1 MADEERDPVQGSG
14 EEHELPVAPD
24 AEEGTPPDTGGQ
36 PLVLEQGR
44 DQRVPSWLDTT
55 VQYTWRGLV
64 LIVGLTAALF
74 VMTRLYLV
82 TLPIII
88 ALILSTLFVPP
99 ARRLERHGLPR
110 AAAASIVVI
119 GGIGVL
125 AGLIA
130 LLTPPFIDE
139 IQKLRPTVLDGID
152 RVLTWAEEG
161 PIGWDRTQ
169 IEQLFTDAMEQF
181 EGVVG
186 TIAAQIGSIAV
197 AVVEGITAM
206 ILATVLLF
214 FFVKDGAQ
222 LVDWFITRTPP
233 RHRDTI
239 RAAGK
244 RAWTALSGFVRG
256 TALVALV
263 DAVGIGI
270 GLWIVGVPL
279 ILPLAVLVF
288 LGGFV
293 PVIGAFITGLLA
305 VLVALAAGG
314 LTTALIVLA
323 IVVAVQQI
331 ESNIL
336 QPTIMRR
343 AVSLHPVVILGVLTA
358 GAVLI
363 GIVGAFL
370 AVPVAA
376 VLAAVGNEMRL
387 RQEAQ
392 RHGIEPGARPLGGPD
407 VDPELLLPE
416 FPEDTDLRAVRKR
429 RRERVE
435 GQPVKVRRRHRNR
448 RRGRRG
454 DDQDDAG
461 SEPTAEAAGDEGGTP
476 DEGTA
481 GTEPAPDAGRDPD
494 RPHDTQAAAPAD
506 RGDPAASDASA
517 ERT

>member
-1 MADEERDPVQGSG
+1 MVDEERGPGSAPGDRAGASDP
-14 EEHELPVAPD
+14 EPLPVENADVDGAPV
-24 AEEGTPPDTGGQ
+24 
-36 PLVLEQGR
+36 VLERNLTRG
-44 DQRVPSWLDTT
+44 VPSWLDTC
-55 VQYTWRGLV
+55 VQYTWRVLV
-64 LIVGLTAALF
+64 LIAGLAAILV

-99 ARRLERHGLPR
+99 ARRLERHGFPR
-110 AAAASIVVI
+110 VAAASTVVI
-119 GGIGVL
+119 SGIGIL

-130 LLTPPFIDE
+130 LLTPAFIDE
-139 IQKLRPTVLDGID
+139 MQELGPTVGDGVD
-152 RVLTWAEEG
+152 RVLTWVEEG

-181 EGVVG
+181 EGAVG

-206 ILATVLLF
+206 ILAVVLLF

-222 LVDWFITRTPP
+222 IIDWFITHTPV

-256 TALVALV
+256 TALVALI
-263 DAVGIGI
+263 DAVGIGV

-279 ILPLAVLVF
+279 VLPLAVLVF

-293 PVIGAFITGLLA
+293 PVIGAFVTGLLA

-331 ESNIL
+331 ESNVL

-376 VLAAVGNEMRL
+376 VVAAVGNELRL
-387 RQEAQ
+387 RHEAAL
-392 RHGIEPGARPLGGPD
+392 RGVVPGPKPISGPD

-416 FPEDTDLRAVRKR
+416 FPEDTELKAIRRSR
-429 RRERVE
+429 RRRVE
-435 GQPVKVRRRHRNR
+435 GTPVKVRRRERNR
-448 RRGRRG
+448 QRRWASKRREDRDA
-454 DDQDDAG
+454 DDTTPPHPPA
-461 SEPTAEAAGDEGGTP
+461 DEDT
-476 DEGTA
+476 ELR
-481 GTEPAPDAGRDPD
+481 TEPDRSRGPDS
-494 RPHDTQAAAPAD
+494 T
-506 RGDPAASDASA
+506 SDHS
-517 ERT
+517 